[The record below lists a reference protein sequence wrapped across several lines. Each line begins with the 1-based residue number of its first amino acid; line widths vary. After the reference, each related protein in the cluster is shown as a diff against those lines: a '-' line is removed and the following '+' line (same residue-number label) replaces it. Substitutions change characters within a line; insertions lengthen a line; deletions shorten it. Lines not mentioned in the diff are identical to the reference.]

1 MVSIVLKTERFKLML
16 GNSNSMR
23 KDKLMKALVMN
34 LKRQGAKKIS
44 LFGSYVRNQQ
54 TSKSDLDILVEFR
67 RKKSFLDL
75 VRIERELSEKVGV
88 KVDLL
93 TEKAISPLIMENIKK
108 EMEVI
113 YR

>member
-1 MVSIVLKTERFKLML
+1 MVSEMLETERFKSML
-16 GNSNSMR
+16 GNSNIMR
-23 KDKLMKALVMN
+23 RDKLMKALVIN
-34 LKRQGAKKIS
+34 LRRQGAKKIS

-67 RKKSFLDL
+67 VKKSFLDL
-75 VRIERELSEKVGV
+75 IRIERELSEKVGV

-108 EMEVI
+108 DMEVI